1 MILLEMLAT
10 GHIILILLF
19 ALAIFILPLIALID
33 VLLNQFPG
41 NDKITW
47 VLVII
52 FLPFIGSV
60 LYFLIGRARRLRK
73 NK

>member
-10 GHIILILLF
+10 VHIILILLF

-52 FLPFIGSV
+52 FLPFLGSI
-60 LYFLIGRARRLRK
+60 LYFLIGRSKRLTEK
-73 NK
+73 